1 MLSHPPG
8 RPRPPVVLVV
18 RPMNRD
24 FLLIRPWLT
33 CVALVLSTAALSTAG
48 CRAPEPA
55 APPPRAAPAPTAS
68 IAAAPKPQT
77 PATKDVFPHHVK
89 PHWLPD
95 HTHFFYRNELA
106 DGVREFFLVDATTG
120 EKTPLFDHARLAAA
134 LTQASGKEYRA
145 DHLNIHRLELDAK
158 RTTLLFSSAKERWR
172 CDLQTYAVHPEP
184 PENRDA
190 EAIRL
195 AAGPTTRTGPATDL
209 TIINHSQGTVD
220 VYWMDFEGHRKH
232 YGTLP
237 PGARLPQSTYGGHVW
252 VVTDAAGRLLTAFE
266 TPEDGGEY
274 VVDEDTPVPGAPV
287 ETPAEPS
294 PPKGVASPDGRRIAF
309 IKDHNIRLRDARTR
323 AEAALSHDGKADDS
337 YAEADLR
344 WSPDSTRLVALRTKK
359 GDDRKVYLVESSPHD
374 QLQPK
379 LESYDYLKPGDRIP
393 IQKPHLFDV
402 AAHTA
407 IPVSDALFSEPWS
420 LSEPRWSAD
429 SKHFTFLYNQRGHQV
444 LRVVSV
450 DGKTGE
456 ARAIVDEQSKTFIDY
471 SGKLFVHPL
480 PDTHELLWMSERDGY
495 NHLYLYDADTG
506 AVKNQ
511 VTRGEWV
518 VRSVEWVDEKLR
530 QIWFYAGGVRP
541 GQDPYYVHLCRV
553 GFDGTGFTVLT
564 EGDGTHMVDFSPD
577 RRFFVDTWSRVD
589 QAPVTELRRAS
600 DGKLVRELER
610 ADAHRLLATGWTV
623 PERFVAKGRDGK
635 TDIYGII
642 IRPSPFD
649 PTHTYP
655 VIEDIY
661 ASPTGAFVPK
671 AFGLEP
677 DLHELADR
685 GFIVVQIDGMGT
697 SFRSKAFH
705 DVAWKNLGDSG
716 FPDRIAW
723 MKAAAAKHPEMDL
736 TRVGIYGGSAGG
748 QSALRA
754 LLSHGDFYRAAVADS
769 GCHDN
774 RMDKIWWNEQW
785 MGWPVDES
793 YVKRSNVVD
802 AHKLTGKLL
811 LVVGELDHNVDPSS
825 TMQVVNALI
834 EADKDFELLVVPG
847 GGHGVGDSPYGKRR
861 RADFFVRN
869 LIGGKP

>member
-1 MLSHPPG
+1 MTRANLVI
-8 RPRPPVVLVV
+8 PV
-18 RPMNRD
+18 
-24 FLLIRPWLT
+24 WLAW
-33 CVALVLSTAALSTAG
+33 VALTLAPLG
-48 CRAPEPA
+48 CHTPTPASPPPLA
-55 APPPRAAPAPTAS
+55 APTPTAS
-68 IAAAPKPQT
+68 IAAAPKPQA
-77 PATKDVFPHHVK
+77 PATRDVFPHHVK

-106 DGVREFFLVDATTG
+106 EGVREFFLVDATTG
-120 EKTPLFDHARLAAA
+120 EKSPLFDHARLAAA
-134 LTQASGKEYRA
+134 LTQASGKDFKP
-145 DHLNIHRLELDAK
+145 DHLDIHRLELDEK
-158 RTTLLFSSAKERWR
+158 RTTLLFSGATRRWR
-172 CDLQTYAVHPEP
+172 CDLQTYAVQQEP

-190 EAIRL
+190 QAIRL
-195 AAGPTTRTGPATDL
+195 AAGPTARTGPATDL
-209 TIINHSQGTVD
+209 TILNHTHGTVD

-237 PGARLPQSTYGGHVW
+237 PGGRLPQSTYVGHVW

-287 ETPAEPS
+287 EAPDVPGK
-294 PPKGVASPDGRRIAF
+294 PKGVASPDGRRVAF
-309 IKDHNIRLRDARTR
+309 IKDHNIALRDARSH
-323 AEAALSHDGKADDS
+323 AETALSHDGTAGDS
-337 YAEADLR
+337 YAEADLH
-344 WSPDSTRLVALRTKK
+344 WSPDSTRLVAHRTKK
-359 GDDRKVYLVESSPHD
+359 GDDRKVYLIESSPHD

-379 LESYDYLKPGDRIP
+379 LDSYDYLKPGDRIP

-402 AAHTA
+402 ATRTS
-407 IPVSDALFSEPWS
+407 IPVSDALFPQPWS
-420 LSEPRWSAD
+420 LSEPHWSAD
-429 SKHFTFLYNQRGHQV
+429 SKRFTFLYNQRGHQV

-450 DGKTGE
+450 DGTTGE
-456 ARAIVDEQSKTFIDY
+456 TRALVDEQSKTFIDY
-471 SGKLFVHPL
+471 SGKLFLRPL
-480 PDTHELLWMSERDGY
+480 PDTHEILWMSERDGY

-511 VTRGEWV
+511 ITHGEWV

-530 QIWFYAGGVRP
+530 QIWFYAGGVRER
-541 GQDPYYVHLCRV
+541 QDPYYIHLCRV
-553 GFDGTGFTVLT
+553 GFDGTGLTVLT
-564 EGDGTHMVDFSPD
+564 EGDGTHMIDFSPD

-589 QAPVTELRRAS
+589 QPPVTELRRAS

-610 ADAHRLLATGWTV
+610 ADAHRLLEGGWTV
-623 PERFVAKGRDGK
+623 PERFVAKGRDGQ

-642 IRPSPFD
+642 IRPSHFD
-649 PTHTYP
+649 PTRTYP

-661 ASPTGAFVPK
+661 AGPTAAFVPK
-671 AFGLEP
+671 AFGLEEEQ
-677 DLHELADR
+677 HALADR
-685 GFIVVQIDGMGT
+685 GFILVQIDGMGT
-697 SFRSKAFH
+697 SFRSRAFH

-754 LLSHGDFYRAAVADS
+754 LLSHGDFYKAAVADS

-785 MGWPVDES
+785 MGWPVDDS
-793 YVKRSNVVD
+793 YVKSSNVAD

-834 EADKDFELLVVPG
+834 KADKDFELLVVPG